1 MLSKLKQHITA
12 LAIAIVAMTSVLLS
26 QSNPIQLSLF
36 TPVQIV
42 DEKESIGGVRLNLF
56 YGRNTA
62 VKGLDL
68 GLSIIRRP
76 AFQKVCSTDSFH

>member
-1 MLSKLKQHITA
+1 MEANMLSKLKQHITA

-42 DEKESIGGVRLNLF
+42 DEKEAIGGVQI
-56 YGRNTA
+56 GRA
-62 VKGLDL
+62 HV
-68 GLSIIRRP
+68 
-76 AFQKVCSTDSFH
+76 